1 MSVRLPRGS
10 SSGTSSSSRTDMGI
24 PMKPFDMP
32 SEAKVT
38 EMSWPT
44 KIVLGAGALSR
55 VPAQVERLKMKR
67 PLVITD
73 AGVVKAGLAQ
83 KLYDVLKRAN
93 VAYEVFDRV
102 EPNPTEKDAF
112 DGLEAY
118 RRAKADGI
126 IALGGGSPLDAAK
139 LVQLLTT
146 HEPPLSRYDD
156 ATGGDKYVQDNLP
169 PLIAI
174 PTTAGTGSEVS
185 RSGVATLKDTGR
197 KTVIFSPFLL
207 PRAAICD
214 PELTLGLPPGPT
226 AATGMDAFTH
236 CLEAYIASGFH
247 PLADAVAIDGIQR
260 VTRSLPA
267 AVSEGGTNLV
277 ARTDM
282 MVAAMQGAMA
292 FQKGLGACHA
302 LAHALT
308 PISNLHHGLANAIV
322 LPTVLEFNRAS
333 CTARLARVAVAMGDN
348 SLAREEVLAGN
359 AIERVR
365 KLSALIG
372 IPLRLR
378 DVGVKEADLPLIA
391 KKAFEDASHQT
402 NPRKCSEADLAEL
415 ARAAF

>member
-1 MSVRLPRGS
+1 
-10 SSGTSSSSRTDMGI
+10 
-24 PMKPFDMP
+24 MKPFDMP
-32 SEAKVT
+32 SEPRVT

-44 KIVLGAGALSR
+44 KIVFGAGALAR
-55 VPAQVERLKMKR
+55 LPAQVERLKIKR

-83 KLYDVLKRAN
+83 RVYDVLKGAN
-93 VAYEVFDRV
+93 VPFEKFEKV

-112 DGLEAY
+112 DGLAAY
-118 RRAKADGI
+118 KAAKADGI
-126 IALGGGSPLDAAK
+126 IAIGGGSPLDAAK

-156 ATGGDKYVQDNLP
+156 ATGGDRFVQDNLP

-207 PRAAICD
+207 PKAAICD

-247 PLADAVAIDGIQR
+247 PLADAVAIDGISR
-260 VTRSLPA
+260 VSRSLPA
-267 AVSEGGTNLV
+267 AVSDGKNLV
-277 ARTDM
+277 ARADM

-308 PISNLHHGLANAIV
+308 PISNVHHGLANAIV

-365 KLSALIG
+365 KLNAQIG
-372 IPLRLR
+372 IPAKLREA
-378 DVGVKEADLPLIA
+378 GVKEADLPQIA
-391 KKAFEDASHQT
+391 KKAFEDASHQS
-402 NPRKCSEADLAEL
+402 NPRKCTEADLLEL
-415 ARAAF
+415 ARAAY